1 MWTILDG
8 FSCILDN
15 LRLELVFFLV
25 LTVMVL
31 RSSALS
37 FLVHPSFCFH
47 NRNDKDA
54 SLLALPR
61 FSFAKLTMEI
71 CP

>member
-25 LTVMVL
+25 LTV
-31 RSSALS
+31 
-37 FLVHPSFCFH
+37 FLVHPSFCFR
-47 NRNDKDA
+47 NGNDKDA

-61 FSFAKLTMEI
+61 FSFTIRCAEEKRSRRGVRT
-71 CP
+71 